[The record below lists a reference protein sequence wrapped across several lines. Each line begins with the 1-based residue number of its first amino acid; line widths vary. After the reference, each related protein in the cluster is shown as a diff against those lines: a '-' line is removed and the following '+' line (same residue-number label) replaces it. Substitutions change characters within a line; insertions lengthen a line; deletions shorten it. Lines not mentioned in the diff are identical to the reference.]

1 MWRLHRTTP
10 IMHQGTVNPEEKLT
24 QDPHKARNENLAKA
38 REALRLKK
46 LSQTQPQQPK
56 VERIPENVHSNA
68 TAQGFD
74 MVPVEHVEE
83 PRKRKRVT
91 YEDEDGNDAYGYHN
105 PNAPV
110 MDLSNDETP
119 SFYSGMRDTILSGAG
134 NAAGVLIGGL
144 FLSLVTRVMRSYGES
159 SNGDKQQQEGNYGP
173 PVRILDEKSHFGGQS
188 IFK

>member
-1 MWRLHRTTP
+1 
-10 IMHQGTVNPEEKLT
+10 MHQGTVNPEEKPT

-56 VERIPENVHSNA
+56 VERIPENVHSNV

-83 PRKRKRVT
+83 PRKRKRPT
-91 YEDEDGNDAYGYHN
+91 YEDDGDDFDPGYN
-105 PNAPV
+105 VNYDGTVQIP
-110 MDLSNDETP
+110 NDEAP

-144 FLSLVTRVMRSYGES
+144 FLSLVTRVVRSYGS
-159 SNGDKQQQEGNYGP
+159 TSNGDQQQQNTIQPLYHGP
-173 PVRILDEKSHFGGQS
+173 SVRILDEKSHFGGQS